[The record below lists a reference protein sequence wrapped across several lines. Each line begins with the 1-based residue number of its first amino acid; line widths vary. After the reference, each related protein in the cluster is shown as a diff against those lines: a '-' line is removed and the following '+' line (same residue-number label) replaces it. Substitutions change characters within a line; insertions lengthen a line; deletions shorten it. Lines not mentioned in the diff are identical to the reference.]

1 MSPETKE
8 RALNGLFSGLRL
20 GTPALLALIL
30 QQLYAIS
37 QKLDLALQILAAG
50 R

>member
-1 MSPETKE
+1 MTAETKE
-8 RALNGLFSGLRL
+8 RAVAGLVTGLRF
-20 GTPALLALIL
+20 GTPTLLALIL

-37 QKLDLALQILAAG
+37 MKLDLALQMLAQH